1 VKILVAVDGSPCS
14 TRAVEFALRLK
25 REGLPVELAL
35 LNVQEPLAA
44 LWPERYLPEHVLQEH
59 YRTAA
64 NEALA
69 PAAAAVARAGV
80 QAAVHRKVG
89 PAAETIAEVAQA
101 EGFDQ
106 IVMGTRGMG
115 MVGSLVLGSVA
126 MKLVHL
132 TAVPV
137 TLVR

>member
-1 VKILVAVDGSPCS
+1 VDGSPCS
-14 TRAVEFALRLK
+14 TRATEFALRLK
-25 REGLPVELAL
+25 REGLPVEVAL
-35 LNVQEPLAA
+35 LNVQEPISA
-44 LWPERYLPEHVLQEH
+44 LWPERYVPESVLEEH

-69 PAAAAVARAGV
+69 PAAAAVAKSGM
-80 QAAVHRKVG
+80 QAAVFRKVG
-89 PAAETIAEVAQA
+89 PPAETIAEVASA
-101 EGFDQ
+101 EAFDQ

-115 MVGSLVLGSVA
+115 MMGSLVLGSVA
-126 MKLVHL
+126 MKVVHL